1 MFSSFFWRTELKTNE
16 HFIAQ
21 VSTKVFI
28 HKGPNWKQTRTFYCT
43 TWHDKYMKKQ
53 KWVKHSP
60 QSRQSFTQA
69 QHYEIEILSFHLA
82 YQLSTIIR
90 DETFLFFF
98 FERWLKINNDIKKN
112 YKKRLK
118 INKRIVLSKL
128 AWHVNDQN
136 KFIIFNKF

>member
-1 MFSSFFWRTELKTNE
+1 MFSSFFWRTKLKTNE
-16 HFIAQ
+16 HFMAQ
-21 VSTKVFI
+21 ISTKVSI
-28 HKGPNWKQTRTFYCT
+28 HKGPNWKQRRTFYCT
-43 TWHDKYMKKQ
+43 TWHDKYMEKQ
-53 KWVKHSP
+53 KWAKRSP
-60 QSRQSFTQA
+60 QTRWSFTQA

-98 FERWLKINNDIKKN
+98 FERWLKINNVIN

-128 AWHVNDQN
+128 AKREWPKQIHH
-136 KFIIFNKF
+136 FR